1 MTNLTLSESVL
12 MLIIHR
18 NVLVGLARLSELEV
32 GGRPAFSMVLTAC
45 LMTPSRYNT
54 FVPCKLFHNIR
65 HVCIEATNSYW
76 CSKGGFL

>member
-1 MTNLTLSESVL
+1 

-54 FVPCKLFHNIR
+54 FVPCTHPAVN
-65 HVCIEATNSYW
+65 
-76 CSKGGFL
+76 CSIILGTYALKRRTVTGVPRAVFL